1 MARFVAFRADGNRTV
16 CLNVEQVTLVTMNG
30 PDGAKIYV
38 TGGQHV
44 IVDEPLTAVMT
55 SLTGRDA

>member
-16 CLNVEQVTLVTMNG
+16 CLNVEQVTLVTMQG
-30 PDGAKIYV
+30 PDSTKIYV

-44 IVDEPLTAVMT
+44 IVDEPLTTVMT
-55 SLTGRDA
+55 SLTGRES